1 MVLTRTDENEL
12 LTALY
17 AGVFDAPP
25 WALFLARLRARTDA
39 DICRIRVRPP
49 GEPGQMWREVQS
61 AATRGIEDHALAGLG
76 DFAPFAD
83 LRPGRVYG
91 GAELGGTV
99 PILGRYMRVSAP
111 NGGDIGLSMVRLTGD
126 FSARSASILSGLA
139 PHLSIA
145 LRTLTGLERERMHSS
160 NAAFA
165 NARLAVGWVLLDDRG
180 RILDLDAIAAEML
193 DSGRGMRRGAGGRLR
208 LIYPGAE
215 ALLDQIQQDP
225 AMLAAAPRAAWMD
238 IDEPVQIIFM
248 QPPAGASPSL
258 PTPACLALIR
268 PVARHDG
275 REWRVAS
282 DLFGL
287 TRSESA
293 LALRMADG
301 DSIAEAG
308 EVLGLTVETARN
320 YSKRI
325 YTKTG
330 AQGQAD
336 LVRILLSGV
345 TGFT

>member
-39 DICRIRVRPP
+39 DICRIRVRPA
-49 GEPGQMWREVQS
+49 GESGPIWREVQS
-61 AATRGIEDHALAGLG
+61 ATARGLDDGEWAGVSDLP
-76 DFAPFAD
+76 PFAD

-99 PILGRYMRVSAP
+99 AIHGRYMRVSAP
-111 NGGDIGLSMVRLTGD
+111 NGGDAALSMVRSTSD

-145 LRTLTGLERERMHSS
+145 LRTLTGLERERMHGSY
-160 NAAFA
+160 ADFA
-165 NARLAVGWVLLDDRG
+165 HARLALGWVLLDDRG
-180 RILDLDAIAAEML
+180 RILDCDPIAAEML
-193 DSGRGMRRGAGGRLR
+193 DSGKAMRRRSDGRLR

-215 ALLDQIQQDP
+215 ALLEEIQHDP
-225 AMLAAAPRAAWMD
+225 AMLAAAPRAAWMG
-238 IDEPVQIIFM
+238 IDPPMQIIFM
-248 QPPAGASPSL
+248 QPATVWSPSL
-258 PTPACLALIR
+258 PSPACLALLR
-268 PVARHDG
+268 PVVRHDE
-275 REWRVAS
+275 RQWRIAS
-282 DLFGL
+282 DLFGM

-293 LALRMADG
+293 LALRMASG

-308 EVLGLTVETARN
+308 EALGLTLETARN

-345 TGFT
+345 TAFV

>member
-25 WALFLARLRARTDA
+25 WALFLERLRARTDA
-39 DICRIRVRPP
+39 DVCRIRVRPT
-49 GEPGQMWREVQS
+49 GEPGQIWREIQS
-61 AATRGIEDHALAGLG
+61 AVVRGIGDGEVAGIT

-91 GAELGGTV
+91 GGELGGTV
-99 PILGRYMRVSAP
+99 EINGRYMRVSAP
-111 NGGDIGLSMVRLTGD
+111 NGGDIGLSMVRLTSD

-160 NAAFA
+160 NADFA
-165 NARLAVGWVLLDDRG
+165 HARLAVGWVLLDDRG
-180 RILDLDAIAAEML
+180 RILDLDPIAAGIL
-193 DSGRGMRRGAGGRLR
+193 DSGRAMRRGGDGRLR
-208 LIYPGAE
+208 LTYPGAE
-215 ALLDQIQQDP
+215 ALLEDIQRAP
-225 AMLAAAPRAAWMD
+225 AILEAGPRAAWMD
-238 IDEPVQIIFM
+238 IDTPVQIIFM
-248 QPPAGASPSL
+248 QPVAGTSPSL
-258 PTPACLALIR
+258 PTPACLALLR
-268 PVARHDG
+268 PLARDDERQWRIVA
-275 REWRVAS
+275 
-282 DLFGL
+282 DLFSM

-293 LALRMADG
+293 LALRMANG

-308 EVLGLTVETARN
+308 EALGLTVETARN

-325 YTKTG
+325 YAKTG

-345 TGFT
+345 TGFV